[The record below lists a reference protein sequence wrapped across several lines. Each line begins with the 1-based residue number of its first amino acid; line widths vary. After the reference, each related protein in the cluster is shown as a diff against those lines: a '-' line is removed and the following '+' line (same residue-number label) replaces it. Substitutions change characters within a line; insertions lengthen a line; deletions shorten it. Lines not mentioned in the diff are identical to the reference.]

1 MRANALL
8 PHVSWPPNVCKFVQ
22 ASLPK
27 LSAACRRFYVMY
39 LKSIEI
45 QGFKSFANKTVLLFN
60 EGVTG
65 IVGPNGSGK
74 SNVADAV
81 RWVLG
86 EQKVKQLRGASMQDV
101 IFAGTQF
108 RKPLGF
114 AYVAI
119 TLDNGDRKLPVD
131 YAEVTVS
138 RRLYRSGESEYLL
151 NGQAVRL
158 RDVQELFYDT
168 GIGKEG
174 YSIIGQGQ
182 IEALLSGRPEER
194 RSLFDEAAG
203 IVKFKHRKQIAE
215 RKLEAERAN
224 LLRIT
229 DILTELERQ
238 VGPLKKQAEN
248 ASAFLKLRDE
258 LKSLDLNLFVR
269 EADEAI
275 EKLDKLG
282 HNINLIDASLG
293 EVKEESEELKTSHA
307 ALSEELQRSEE
318 HLTLRRTEIQRGELL
333 IQNLKG
339 QIQVAEAE
347 IHGEESNLARCKEQL
362 TLLSRENQVRE
373 RTVLLHLASLY
384 ALRDQLKLV
393 AKRQAESLAAEA
405 SPADGS
411 KDGLKQLQAS
421 QGASSQAMSEPALP
435 AEAEEVLSRLASR
448 ISAFSK
454 AVQQALGMEPSAFAA
469 ALEAAK
475 AEAEEK
481 ERASHQNGTAEGV
494 ADGQSAS
501 DAEDAE
507 LDAYVEPDWLKSI
520 RHKQDDLSAI
530 TEREERVKAWLS
542 RSSEEYNQATLELKM
557 LNRRISDCQEEYH
570 RASTRLD
577 TLRNI
582 AERYEGYGQSVKAV
596 MQLKARVPG
605 IRGVVA
611 DLIKTEARYE
621 TAIET
626 ALGGSIQNIV
636 TDSEQTAKI
645 LIEHLKKNRLGRATF
660 LPLDALSFRESE
672 DYRRASAEHGA
683 LGLASEL
690 VSVEPD
696 YQKLCKYLLCRTLVA
711 ENMEAALAIA
721 RKYRHS
727 LRIVTLEGELLSPGG
742 SISGGA
748 FRNTSNLMG
757 RARELEDLKA
767 SCDAILKRVDDL
779 NEKAAVQERIIREK
793 SEETDAFNEELKSI
807 SLEKNTLSL
816 GIVSEMKLQ
825 YSGIS
830 QKTEFV
836 SENVERLTR
845 ELLDGKAAYAAQ
857 LDEQRRA
864 ADEIS
869 LRTRTIAE
877 RQENIRE
884 TAASMEAAKLEIAQ
898 LEAEKS
904 RLSDAQKDAFSRRD
918 ALREQIL
925 SLEKEHLRLDN
936 QREKEQQRLD
946 NQTAYIWN
954 EYELSLSEA
963 RPFFREDLNDAKQLQ
978 SEIASLKAKIRA
990 LGPVNLQAVEDYKE
1004 LSGRYE
1010 FMSAQHKDLVES
1022 EQSIVSI
1029 IAELD
1034 AGMRRQFKEKFQQIQ
1049 LEFDRVFQELFGG
1062 GHGTLELVSDADED
1076 MLDAGI
1082 AINAQPPG
1090 KKLQNMLQLSGG
1102 EKALTAIAL
1111 LFAIQSLKPS
1121 PFCLLDEIEAALDDS
1136 NVGRFAQYLHKLTR
1150 DTQFI
1155 VITHRRGTM
1164 ESADRLYGITM
1175 QEKGVTTLVS
1185 VDLVSDQLS

>member
-1 MRANALL
+1 
-8 PHVSWPPNVCKFVQ
+8 
-22 ASLPK
+22 
-27 LSAACRRFYVMY
+27 MY

-158 RDVQELFYDT
+158 RDIQELFYDT

-182 IEALLSGRPEER
+182 IEALLSGRPEDR

-215 RKLEAERAN
+215 RKLEVEQAN
-224 LLRIT
+224 LLRIA
-229 DILTELERQ
+229 DILSELERQ

-258 LKSLDLNLFVR
+258 LKQLDLNLFVR

-275 EKLDKLG
+275 AKLEKLNG
-282 HNINLIDASLG
+282 EAESISASL
-293 EVKEESEELKTSHA
+293 EEANSASEKLRASHA
-307 ALSEELQRSEE
+307 ALSDELQKFDDV
-318 HLTLRRTEIQRGELL
+318 LTDQRTQIQRGELL
-333 IQNLKG
+333 LQNLQG
-339 QIQVAEAE
+339 QIQVAEAK
-347 IHGEESNLARCKEQL
+347 IQGEESNLARCREQMKRL
-362 TLLSRENQVRE
+362 AVENGKREQ
-373 RTVLLHLASLY
+373 TVLLHLASLF
-384 ALRDQLKLV
+384 ALREQLELV
-393 AKRQAESLAAEA
+393 VKRQAEAVNPGECN
-405 SPADGS
+405 
-411 KDGLKQLQAS
+411 
-421 QGASSQAMSEPALP
+421 EVELP
-435 AEAEEVLSRLASR
+435 QEAEEVLTRLSAR
-448 ISAFSK
+448 IKSFSMSVQKALGLDQEAFS
-454 AVQQALGMEPSAFAA
+454 AALAA
-469 ALEAAK
+469 ARATEEISQRK
-475 AEAEEK
+475 DSDSSEKTQSNAE
-481 ERASHQNGTAEGV
+481 
-494 ADGQSAS
+494 
-501 DAEDAE
+501 EDAE
-507 LDAYVEPDWLKSI
+507 EANAFVEPAWLKSI
-520 RHKQDDLSAI
+520 RHKQDDLSVI
-530 TEREERVKAWLS
+530 TEREERTKSWLS
-542 RSSEEYNQATLELKM
+542 HSSEEYRQASMELQV
-557 LNRRISDCQEEYH
+557 LNRRINDCQQEYH

-611 DLIKTEARYE
+611 DLVKTEARYE

-660 LPLDALSFRESE
+660 LPLNALSYRESE
-672 DYRRASAEHGA
+672 DYRRAAKEPGA
-683 LGLASEL
+683 IGVASDIVTAPSEFT
-690 VSVEPD
+690 
-696 YQKLCKYLLCRTLVA
+696 KLCSYLLCRTLVT
-711 ENMEAALAIA
+711 ENMDAALAIA
-721 RKYRHS
+721 RKYHHA

-748 FRNTSNLMG
+748 FRNSSNLMG
-757 RARELEDLKA
+757 RARELEDLKQG
-767 SCDAILKRVDDL
+767 CDSILKRMDGL
-779 NEKAAVQERIIREK
+779 NDKVADQERIVREK
-793 SEETDAFNEELKSI
+793 SAEIDTLKEELREI

-816 GIVSEMKLQ
+816 GIVSDMKLQ
-825 YSGIS
+825 YAGIS

-845 ELLDGKAAYAAQ
+845 ELLDGTAAYTAQ
-857 LDEQRRA
+857 LQEQRRA

-869 LRTRTIAE
+869 AGTQTIAE
-877 RQENIRE
+877 RKQDIAE
-884 TAASMEAAKLEIAQ
+884 TNAAMEAAKREIAE
-898 LEAEKS
+898 LETKRS
-904 RLSDAQKDAFSRRD
+904 RLSEAQKEAFEHRD

-925 SLEKEHLRLDN
+925 SLEKEQLRLEN

-946 NQTAYIWN
+946 QQTNYIWN
-954 EYELSLSEA
+954 EYELSLTEA
-963 RPFFREDLNDAKQLQ
+963 RPFFDANLGETKKLQ
-978 SEIASLKAKIRA
+978 SGIASLKTRIRA
-990 LGPVNLQAVEDYKE
+990 LGPVNLQAVEEYKE
-1004 LSGRYE
+1004 VSGRYE
-1010 FMSAQHKDLVES
+1010 FMNAQHRDLVES
-1022 EQSIVSI
+1022 EQSIMAI

-1034 AGMRRQFKEKFQQIQ
+1034 AGMRRQFKEKFKQIQ
-1049 LEFDRVFQELFGG
+1049 TEFDRVFRELFGG
-1062 GHGTLELVSDADED
+1062 GHGTLELISNADED

-1082 AINAQPPG
+1082 SINAEPPG

-1164 ESADRLYGITM
+1164 EAADRLYGITM
-1175 QEKGVTTLVS
+1175 QEKGVTALVS